1 LHGII
6 SRRDFIRDGTRIGA
20 GAVLV
25 PALPQL
31 GIRTQSS
38 RSMPGGPEDL
48 RQLER
53 LVPELMSQSAVPG
66 ASIAV
71 IKNATVVWHRGFG
84 VRDASSHA
92 PVDDDTVFEAASV
105 SKTVFAYAIMQLVD
119 RGTLSLDRPLT
130 DYASERV
137 LEGDPRLN
145 LITARHVLSHTSG
158 FPNFRTRAEPLRIQF
173 TPGER
178 FEYSGEGYWYL
189 QSIVTQLVGAVDRS
203 RCGSYEAGLRV
214 CATDIDNYLKRNVLI
229 PLRMETSSYVWN
241 DTLERYSARPHDEA
255 AKPLPLSRP
264 TATDAARY
272 AAMGGLRT
280 TALDYANFLIEILAP
295 RAPAPFRL
303 TSSTRQEM
311 LRPHAKVDDSKSWA
325 LGWEIERVPQ
335 GTLIEHEGGQTG
347 FLAFT
352 AAAVDRKSGYVI
364 FTNSANGWKVFFN
377 KQFVSLINR
386 IVLDE

>member
-31 GIRTQSS
+31 SIRTRSS
-38 RSMPGGPEDL
+38 RSIPSGPEDL

-53 LVPELMSQSAVPG
+53 LVPELMSQGAVPG
-66 ASIAV
+66 ASIAI

-130 DYASERV
+130 DYTSERV
-137 LEGDPRLN
+137 LEDDARLN

-158 FPNFRTRAEPLRIQF
+158 FPNFRTRAEPLRIHF

-189 QSIVTQLVGAVDRS
+189 QSIVTSRRGGQAASVEPADSDGRCALRGDGRAAHDGARLRQLPH
-203 RCGSYEAGLRV
+203 
-214 CATDIDNYLKRNVLI
+214 RN
-229 PLRMETSSYVWN
+229 PR
-241 DTLERYSARPHDEA
+241 
-255 AKPLPLSRP
+255 
-264 TATDAARY
+264 AAR
-272 AAMGGLRT
+272 ASAVQT
-280 TALDYANFLIEILAP
+280 DE
-295 RAPAPFRL
+295 
-303 TSSTRQEM
+303 
-311 LRPHAKVDDSKSWA
+311 PHS
-325 LGWEIERVPQ
+325 
-335 GTLIEHEGGQTG
+335 
-347 FLAFT
+347 
-352 AAAVDRKSGYVI
+352 SGYA
-364 FTNSANGWKVFFN
+364 SAARE
-377 KQFVSLINR
+377 SR
-386 IVLDE
+386 